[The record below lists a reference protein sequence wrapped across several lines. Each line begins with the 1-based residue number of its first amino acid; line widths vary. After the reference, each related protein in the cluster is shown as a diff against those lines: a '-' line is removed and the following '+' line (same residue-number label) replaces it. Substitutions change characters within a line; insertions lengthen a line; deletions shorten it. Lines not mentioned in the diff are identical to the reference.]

1 MIAGILLVNGVID
14 LQKNEINSL
23 EQVKNFKI
31 DKDRPFFSAQHEEIA
46 SGAVTDIYFIRTN
59 EILKK
64 QGLLDTTVT
73 AEIFPRRDGVLAGV
87 EEVRNLLKGKNIKVW
102 AFKEGHIFKAKDV
115 VIRIEG
121 SYGEFGIHETALLG
135 MLAHSSGWATA
146 AHEVKQIVK
155 DKPFFS
161 FGARH
166 VHPSVAPVMDRAALV
181 GGASGA
187 SCILGAKLFGIEP
200 VGTAPHALFLI
211 IGDTVEAAKAYDKH
225 MPEDALRLILVDT
238 FKDEAEET
246 LRIANSLKER
256 LYGVRLDTP
265 SERGGVRPELIKEVR
280 ARLDQAGFQ
289 HVKIFVS
296 GGLTPERIEQH
307 IEAGADAF
315 GVGSYISG
323 RPPIDMTMDIKEI
336 NGMAV
341 AKRGRIPGK
350 TVVEGLERII

>member
-1 MIAGILLVNGVID
+1 MID
-14 LQKNEINSL
+14 LQKKEITSL
-23 EQVKNFKI
+23 EQVKNLKI

-46 SGAVTDIYFIRTN
+46 SGAVTDIYFVRTR
-59 EILKK
+59 EILQK

-87 EEVRNLLKGKNIKVW
+87 EEVKNLLAGKNLKVW
-102 AFKEGHIFKAKDV
+102 AFKEGHVFKAKDV
-115 VIRIEG
+115 IMRIEG

-135 MLAHSSGWATA
+135 ILAHSSGWAA
-146 AHEVKQIVK
+146 AANEVKQIVK
-155 DKPFFS
+155 EKPFFS

-187 SCILGAKLFGIEP
+187 SCILGAKLFGREP

-211 IGDTVEAAKAYDKH
+211 IGDTVEATKAYDQH
-225 MPEDALRLILVDT
+225 MPEDAIRLILVDT

-246 LRIANSLKER
+246 LRVANALKER

-280 ARLDQAGFQ
+280 ARLDQAGYS

-323 RPPIDMTMDIKEI
+323 RSPIDMTMDIKEI
-336 NGMAV
+336 NGAAI